1 MSLSSFLS
9 IARSALL
16 AQQRAM
22 DVTGHN
28 VANAQTPGYSRQRLT
43 TTAAEPLWSAWG
55 TIGRGVSTGSV
66 TRVRDTFLDGNYR
79 RESGSL
85 GTATTL
91 NSFLSQVEGALGE
104 PSDTGVAAALD
115 GMFKGFGDLANDP
128 TNGATR
134 DIVRQSATRLTQ
146 LLHSLDSRIVQA
158 QSDAVERLRADV
170 DQVNSLS
177 GRIAALNAQIL
188 AAGGPDHS
196 APDLEDQRDTLVDQ
210 LSGLVGVNVVTHDD
224 GTVGV
229 IAGDALIVD
238 AGAAQT
244 LVVRQVGAGYGVGLA
259 SATDVI
265 DPQSGSLKALT
276 DLASTVLP
284 GLRGQL
290 DAFTASLVTEVN
302 AVHRSGFTLAG
313 VGGTDFFDPAS
324 LTAGTITLA
333 ADVQA
338 SSGAIAASATGAPGD
353 GAIALQLAGLGSK
366 AVSALGGR
374 TLREFY
380 TQVSQVVGA
389 GVSNSQVDADTAQT
403 LVDNADSQRTSVSGV
418 SLDEEMVA
426 LIAQQQ
432 AYGAAARLVNVA
444 DTMMQQLLAML
455 STTA

>member
-55 TIGRGVSTGSV
+55 TIGRGVSTGSI
-66 TRVRDTFLDGNYR
+66 TRVRDVLLDSNYR

-104 PSDTGVAAALD
+104 PSETGVAAALD
-115 GMFKGFGDLANDP
+115 DLFKGFGDLANDP
-128 TNGATR
+128 ANGATR

-146 LLHSLDSRIVQA
+146 LLHSLDARIVQA

-170 DQVNSLS
+170 DQVNSLA

-188 AAGGPDHS
+188 AAGGPDHA
-196 APDLEDQRDTLVDQ
+196 APDLQDQRDVMVDE
-210 LSGLVGVNVVTHDD
+210 LSGLVGVRVVTHED

-229 IAGDALIVD
+229 IAGDTLLVD
-238 AGAAQT
+238 AGMAQT
-244 LVVRQVGAGYGVGLA
+244 LVVRQTGSGYGVGLA
-259 SATDVI
+259 STTGVI

-276 DLASTVLP
+276 DLASSVLP

-290 DAFTASLVTEVN
+290 DTFVASLVGEVN
-302 AVHRSGFTLAG
+302 AVHRTGFTLAG
-313 VGGTDFFDPAS
+313 VDGVDFFDATK
-324 LTAGTITLA
+324 LTAGSLSLSTE
-333 ADVQA
+333 VQA
-338 SSGAIAASATGAPGD
+338 SSDAIAASATGAAGD
-353 GAIALQLAGLGSK
+353 GGIALLLAGLGTR
-366 AVSALGGR
+366 AVGALGGR

-380 TQVSQVVGA
+380 TQVAQAVGS
-389 GVSNSQVDADTAQT
+389 GVSNSLVDAETAQT
-403 LVDNADSQRTSVSGV
+403 LVDSADAQRTSVSGV

-444 DTMMQQLLAML
+444 DEMMQQLLQML
-455 STTA
+455 G